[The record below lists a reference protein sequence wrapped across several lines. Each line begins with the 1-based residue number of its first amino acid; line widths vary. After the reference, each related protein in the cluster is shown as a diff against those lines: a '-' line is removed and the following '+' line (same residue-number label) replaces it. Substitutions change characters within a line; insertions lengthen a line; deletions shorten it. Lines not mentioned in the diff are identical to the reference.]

1 MSGEGR
7 CARDGCSAR
16 LYGRDG
22 YCSMSC
28 EDLHRTERERD
39 EALSCL
45 DEAQAEILRLKIR
58 HTYMTVERDWYR
70 EACEEWLRHSHGCA
84 ADVGDEYKCK
94 CGLRKWLAEDRKRR
108 ETVYKDDR

>member
-1 MSGEGR
+1 MSGEER

-39 EALSCL
+39 EA
-45 DEAQAEILRLKIR
+45 QAEILRLKIL
-58 HTYMTVERDWYR
+58 HTYAVVQSDWYR
-70 EACEEWLRHSHGCA
+70 EACEEWLRHSPGCS
-84 ADVGDEYKCK
+84 ADGSDRERCK
-94 CGLRKWLAEDRKRR
+94 CGLRKWLAEDKKRR
-108 ETVYKDDR
+108 ETVYKDER

>member
-1 MSGEGR
+1 MSG
-7 CARDGCSAR
+7 
-16 LYGRDG
+16 
-22 YCSMSC
+22 
-28 EDLHRTERERD
+28 D
-39 EALSCL
+39 EALR
-45 DEAQAEILRLKIR
+45 AEILRLKIL

-84 ADVGDEYKCK
+84 ADVGDEYRCK